1 MIEVTPPP
9 DRTAPGSRERAAAQR
24 REEEVRAAA
33 LTPAERVALWLQL
46 GLAVALETA
55 FLLAG
60 WTLYKSLP
68 YLPIEPWQKVAFQV
82 GLALAFLVFAL
93 RARKLWHR
101 LRRLAPAH
109 VGRESGTGPK

>member
-9 DRTAPGSRERAAAQR
+9 DRTAPGSRERAAARR
-24 REEEVRAAA
+24 REEEARAAA
-33 LTPAERVALWLQL
+33 LTAAERVALGLQL
-46 GLAVALETA
+46 GLAVALEAA

-93 RARKLWHR
+93 RARKLW
-101 LRRLAPAH
+101 RRLWG
-109 VGRESGTGPK
+109 VGPGQKRPEAGGDAE

>member
-1 MIEVTPPP
+1 MIDVTPPP
-9 DRTAPGSRERAAAQR
+9 DRTAPGSREEARARR
-24 REEEVRAAA
+24 REEEARAAA
-33 LTPAERVALWLQL
+33 LTPAERAALWVQL
-46 GLAVALETA
+46 GLTVVLEAT

-93 RARKLWHR
+93 RARGLWMR
-101 LRRLAPAH
+101 LRRLAPSEA
-109 VGRESGTGPK
+109 ESERDV